1 MPTDAVDLL
10 RQHGVQVT
18 AQRLAVLRAVSAH
31 PHITADG
38 VAESVRSEIGT
49 ISRQSVYDGLET
61 LVGVGL
67 IRRIE
72 PAGSAALFETR
83 VADNHHHLICRT
95 CGEVVDV
102 DCAVDAVPCLT
113 ASDDR
118 GYSID
123 EAEVTYWGQCPR
135 CVERA
140 NETAGHGGASQSNPV
155 RNELIQADKSDPDKT
170 QSKSASRKVSTT

>member
-1 MPTDAVDLL
+1 MPPDAVELL

-18 AQRLAVLRAVSAH
+18 AQRLAVMRAVSAH

-67 IRRIE
+67 VRRIE
-72 PAGSAALFETR
+72 PAGSPALFEDR

-102 DCAVDAVPCLT
+102 DCGVDAVPCLT

-123 EAEVTYWGQCPR
+123 EAEVTYWGQCPQ
-135 CVERA
+135 CNA
-140 NETAGHGGASQSNPV
+140 QT
-155 RNELIQADKSDPDKT
+155 K
-170 QSKSASRKVSTT
+170 ASRGHSKATSQKVSTT